1 MISSRQPPSLQNLD
15 ADAEAV
21 YVAQVIGEFKRT
33 DAWAIIRW
41 WLDTLYR
48 SARDVYLNPDTS
60 ETHRL
65 MALGHDQVIERL
77 LEKFD
82 EAVEV
87 RSPVSGP
94 PAEEDNVFDQTE
106 LLPDEQP

>member
-1 MISSRQPPSLQNLD
+1 MKPVTLQNLKPD
-15 ADAEAV
+15 DESA
-21 YVAQVIGEFKRT
+21 YVAKVIDDFKRT
-33 DAWAIIRW
+33 DAWQIIRW

-48 SARDVYLNPDTS
+48 SARQVYLNPDS
-60 ETHRL
+60 SPTHRL

-87 RSPVSGP
+87 RSPAPLGP
-94 PAEEDNVFDQTE
+94 PAEEDSAYDQTE
-106 LLPDEQP
+106 LLPDEGP